1 MTRIGGMI
9 DQPGRQPA
17 AGLTSDDCIR
27 ARRISFVEQI
37 IQSFR

>member
-17 AGLTSDDCIR
+17 AGLTSDDRIR
-27 ARRISFVEQI
+27 ALHNSLVEQI
-37 IQSFR
+37 TQSF